1 MACRV
6 MRRWLGGAALLSA
19 ALSLLSM
26 TPAHAAEPVV
36 QQVQVPSLDG
46 NLALPGHWFPVS
58 GSAPAPA
65 LALLHGC
72 GGAHDR
78 QGRLGARYVEMAAR
92 LNSMGVQAL
101 VVDSLTPRG
110 ERELCTQ
117 AVGGRKVTQVQRRA
131 DALGALKWLAA
142 QPGVD
147 APRIGLLGWSNG
159 GSTVL
164 AATNERQ
171 ADVRTASARP
181 TLAIAYYPG
190 CEAELRRG
198 YKPVAPLL
206 LLLGEADDWTA
217 AAPCKALAGQ
227 GGPMAQFEAYADA
240 HHGFDG
246 RAPLRLREDVPGGT
260 RPGRGVH
267 VGANPAARDAAALR
281 LERFIR
287 DHWGLP

>member
-1 MACRV
+1 MAGPV

-19 ALSLLSM
+19 LSLLSAAL
-26 TPAHAAEPVV
+26 AHGVEPVA

-46 NLALPGHWFPVS
+46 NLALPGHWFPAG

-65 LALLHGC
+65 LVLLHGC
-72 GGAHDR
+72 GGAQDR
-78 QGRLGARYVEMAAR
+78 QGRLSARYVEVAAR
-92 LNSMGVQAL
+92 LNLMGVQAL

-117 AVGGRKVTQVQRRA
+117 AVGGRKVTQVHRRA
-131 DALGALKWLAA
+131 DALAALKWLTA

-147 APRIGLLGWSNG
+147 ARRIGLLGWSNG

-164 AATNERQ
+164 AATNVRH
-171 ADVRTASARP
+171 ADVRTASVRP

-198 YKPVAPLL
+198 HKPLAPLL

-217 AAPCKALAGQ
+217 AAPCKALAEQ
-227 GGPMAQFEAYADA
+227 GAPMTQFEAYADA

-267 VGANPAARDAAALR
+267 VGANPAARNAAALR

-287 DHWGLP
+287 DHWGPL